1 MMIVMP
7 FTTKQTGMYLIE
19 PQHTKAHYLTHQRDP
34 AFLSAKILTSES
46 FSIQL
51 FK

>member
-34 AFLSAKILTSES
+34 VPLLAKILTRES
-46 FSIQL
+46 FTI
-51 FK
+51 